1 MLQDDTI
8 SEDQLTSA
16 ASHELEQEIEA
27 ELEQKTEAEP
37 EKEQFM
43 ELEIRG
49 SGGGRRSGS
58 ISKPVNK
65 FDPSP
70 TPKTPRKPRRK
81 PEFEFTYS
89 SEVHRKQDLG
99 TMSSIAQTVQP
110 VLNEAWVKRPLGPPR
125 RQRSTSKESRTSI
138 RTRAAS
144 LEKLGHGYI
153 IVWIY
158 HSQGLMYFLGGVS

>member
-49 SGGGRRSGS
+49 
-58 ISKPVNK
+58 
-65 FDPSP
+65 
-70 TPKTPRKPRRK
+70 
-81 PEFEFTYS
+81 
-89 SEVHRKQDLG
+89 
-99 TMSSIAQTVQP
+99 
-110 VLNEAWVKRPLGPPR
+110 
-125 RQRSTSKESRTSI
+125 
-138 RTRAAS
+138 
-144 LEKLGHGYI
+144 
-153 IVWIY
+153 
-158 HSQGLMYFLGGVS
+158 